1 MCVTQFPAKIGQ
13 WGGMP
18 MHCRLGMFG
27 KPKQKRE
34 REREGE
40 EAEEGEVE
48 QASWQDLA
56 SFACETKKGVNPNPR
71 ISQMARNHAIAD
83 AASEACCGGKSN
95 AAAPVA
101 AAPQMQ
107 MQLQLQRVNSDAS
120 LIDGNWTMTTR
131 TATMEMTVPTM
142 TTMTKCQRP
151 RPLGVPIYSQFDFK
165 LRQTNGN
172 WTVEA

>member
-1 MCVTQFPAKIGQ
+1 MCNPISGEDWAMRRNADALQTRHVWQAKAEE
-13 WGGMP
+13 
-18 MHCRLGMFG
+18 
-27 KPKQKRE
+27 RE

-40 EAEEGEVE
+40 EAAEGEVE
-48 QASWQDLA
+48 QASSQDLA

-95 AAAPVA
+95 AAAAVA

-107 MQLQLQRVNSDAS
+107 IQLQLQRVNSDAS

-131 TATMEMTVPTM
+131 TTTMEMTVPM
-142 TTMTKCQRP
+142 TTMTMCQRP
-151 RPLGVPIYSQFDFK
+151 RPLGVLIYSQFDFK

-172 WTVEA
+172 